1 MIIIRINMII
11 ILKTKAINL
20 LFSIIN
26 NITPTHR
33 VTHTYRNEVKSTIKK
48 NGWLEDKL
56 ENNG

>member
-1 MIIIRINMII
+1 MREI

-48 NGWLEDKL
+48 MAGLKTSWKIMADDHR
-56 ENNG
+56 